1 MRYGTAHPPA
11 LVERAAELGM
21 DMLALTDRDGVYGAV
36 KHVRA
41 CERAG
46 FRPILGAD
54 LAVAAPEGGRVTV
67 LARGKRGWASLCR
80 LITAA
85 HAAGARGVPAITL
98 DAVAEHAEGLV
109 VLLGPGSDVGLAA
122 GDRHLQ
128 RARRLLDRWR
138 ETAEVAVELVDHYDP
153 GRHAQATALLRLATE
168 TRTLA
173 VLSNA
178 VRYPRATDADVA
190 HVLDEVHRRQP
201 GGGGAPVPAVSQAYL
216 KSSEEMAEV
225 AERIC
230 GPDRTVARRLLAHTR
245 ALAASC
251 ALAPETDLGLDRPH
265 LPEFPDARDR
275 LWRACGEGLTR
286 LGLHR
291 DQRARARLARELEII
306 EHKGFSSYFLT
317 VADIAD
323 RIRARGIRCSIR
335 GSGAGSLVNHL
346 IGISA
351 VDPLAHGLLMER
363 FLTESR
369 SGLPDIDLDVES
381 ARRLDA
387 YDAIFDAY
395 PDAACVSMMETY
407 RARSAIRDVGAV
419 MGVPP
424 HEVDRLAK
432 MFPHIRARQIRA
444 ACADLPE
451 LRSGGL
457 SGPSSAALF
466 QMAERLDGLPR
477 HTALHPCGIVI
488 SNSSLR
494 DRTPLEPGKLGYHMT
509 QFDKNDVEEMGL
521 IKLDV
526 IGVRMQSA
534 MTHALSEIRRT
545 EEQEIDLDASATQRA
560 KASTPIAV
568 GPNASAV
575 QRVRSTSAKGGT
587 DASATQRA
595 KASTP
600 IAVGPNASAVQRVRS
615 ASASA
620 TNSNTTIKVP
630 ADDPATYAMIRDS
643 RTLGCFQIES
653 PGQRELVSRLQPA
666 DLGDLIIDISL
677 FRPGPVNSDMITPY
691 IAIRDG
697 EQEPEFPSPALSDVL
712 AETGGVVIFHEQVI
726 NVLHAMTGCGLDQAE
741 AMRRQL
747 GTDAGKEEVRKI
759 FTGMAQECGHAE
771 DVVERVWE
779 IIAAF
784 GAFGFCKAHAAA
796 FALPT
801 YQSAW
806 LKRYYPAAFYAGVL
820 THEPG
825 MYPRRAILDDAR
837 RFGVPILGVDVN
849 ASDREWRVERTA
861 DGAWAIRAA
870 LSDVKGITDAEID
883 AIVSGRPYLSL
894 PDFANRA
901 RPSRDVLD
909 RLVRVGAFDA
919 LYHVGADGGVSRR
932 DLLLQAGAVERAGR
946 RTLGGGQLP
955 IGLVEETRTGELPE
969 MTMAEEVQ
977 TELEVLGY
985 DASCHLLCCYT
996 DLIAELVSHHGA
1008 VRAHDLHR
1016 ARPGEEVLV
1025 LGVKVATQT
1034 PAVRSGQRIIFTT
1047 LDDATGLV
1055 DLTFFESVQ
1064 DRCAATVFGSWLLA
1078 VRGRIR
1084 RVGGSGLP
1092 TINATHAYDLDEL
1105 AGIWTEEGRE
1115 SLHTRLTA
1123 PGAASPV
1130 TGVGGHRIRYAN
1142 GYALSTYADISP
1154 AGADSAPRKLWH
1166 ASPGSSGR

>member
-1 MRYGTAHPPA
+1 MTDAFTHLNVASSASMRYGTAHPPA

-46 FRPILGAD
+46 IRPILGAD

-98 DAVAEHAEGLV
+98 DSVAEHAEGLV

-138 ETAEVAVELVDHYDP
+138 ETAEVAVELVDHYGP
-153 GRHAQATALLRLATE
+153 GRHAQATALLRLAAE

-178 VRYPRATDADVA
+178 VRYPRSTDADVA

-201 GGGGAPVPAVSQAYL
+201 SGGGAPVPAVSQAYL

-230 GPDRTVARRLLAHTR
+230 GPDHTAARRLLAHTR

-251 ALAPETDLGLDRPH
+251 ALDPGVDLGLDRPH
-265 LPEFPDARDR
+265 LPEFPNARDR

-291 DQRARARLARELEII
+291 DRRARARLARELEII
-306 EHKGFSSYFLT
+306 ERKGFSSYFLT
-317 VADIAD
+317 VADIVD

-395 PDAACVSMMETY
+395 PNAACVSMMETY

-444 ACADLPE
+444 ACEDLPE

-457 SGPSSAALF
+457 DGPSSAALF

-488 SNSSLR
+488 SNPSLR
-494 DRTPLEPGKLGYHMT
+494 DRTPLEPGKLGYDMT

-545 EEQEIDLDASATQRA
+545 EGTQVDLDASATQCA
-560 KASTPIAV
+560 EASMPVAAGPI
-568 GPNASAV
+568 ASAV
-575 QRVRSTSAKGGT
+575 EQT
-587 DASATQRA
+587 
-595 KASTP
+595 
-600 IAVGPNASAVQRVRS
+600 RS
-615 ASASA
+615 ASAKRGTNASA
-620 TNSNTTIKVP
+620 TYSNTIIKVP
-630 ADDPATYAMIRDS
+630 PDDPATYAMIRDS

-697 EQEPEFPSPALSDVL
+697 DQEPEFPSPALSGVL

-741 AMRRQL
+741 AMRRRL
-747 GTDAGKEEVRKI
+747 GTDAGKEDVREI
-759 FTGMAQECGHAE
+759 FTGMAQECGHTE
-771 DVVERVWE
+771 EVVERVWE

-849 ASDREWRVERTA
+849 ASDRGWRVERTA
-861 DGAWAIRAA
+861 DGVWGIRAA
-870 LSDVKGITDAEID
+870 LSDVKGITDAEVD

-894 PDFANRA
+894 PDFANRV

-919 LYHVGADGGVSRR
+919 LYHIATGSTGDPVGPSGLRRR
-932 DLLLQAGAVERAGR
+932 DLLLQAGAIERAGR

-955 IGLVEETRTGELPE
+955 IGLVEETRAGELPE

-985 DASCHLLCCYT
+985 DASHHLLGCYA
-996 DLIAELVSHHGA
+996 DLVAELVSHHGA
-1008 VRAHDLHR
+1008 VLSRDLHR

-1078 VRGRIR
+1078 VRGRVR
-1084 RVGGSGLP
+1084 RVGGLGLP
-1092 TINATHAYDLDEL
+1092 TVNATHAYDLDEL
-1105 AGIWTEEGRE
+1105 AGIWTEEDRE
-1115 SLHTRLTA
+1115 HLHARL
-1123 PGAASPV
+1123 ASPAPSSPV
-1130 TGVGGHRIRYAN
+1130 AGVGGHRIRYAN